1 MTWDD
6 YYEKINEW
14 EISTAI
20 RQISSIENIG
30 DQDELVEVLNVIG
43 LEDEAG
49 ADKLLKKALKSGI
62 KLSGSNLTEIVD
74 VCTEASIKKALYQS
88 ADMFTV
94 QDLEDL
100 YGFIDDEL
108 IIQIA
113 KLQKITLPEDLCE
126 EDDDKEDDIDFQFA
140 IDAADCALECLEQAK
155 EALHESSNASF
166 VDMITKGVFT
176 SLYKYSSLTDADME
190 IQDAK
195 CAIADLNEE
204 LQNLRNHKYVKL
216 KYSRLATVLDM
227 CIDDEYLDALTHLR
241 INKVQKQIEQTIKQV
256 KNIKRLL
263 LEYDI

>member
-49 ADKLLKKALKSGI
+49 ADKLLKKALKYGI
-62 KLSGSNLTEIVD
+62 KFSGSNLAEIVD
-74 VCTEASIKKALYQS
+74 VCTESSIKKALYQS
-88 ADMFTV
+88 ADMFTA

-108 IIQIA
+108 IIQVA
-113 KLQKITLPEDLCE
+113 KLQKITLPEDLYE
-126 EDDDKEDDIDFQFA
+126 EDDDEEDDDIDFQFA
-140 IDAADCALECLEQAK
+140 IDAADYALECLEQAK

-166 VDMITKGVFT
+166 VDMMTNGVFT

-190 IQDAK
+190 IQNAK
-195 CAIADLNEE
+195 CAIADLNGE
-204 LQNLRNHKYVKL
+204 LQNLHNHKCVKL
-216 KYSRLATVLDM
+216 KYSRLATVLDLY
-227 CIDDEYLDALTHLR
+227 IDDGYLDALTHLR
-241 INKVQKQIEQTIKQV
+241 ISKAQKQIRHTIKQV

-263 LEYDI
+263 NDM

>member
-43 LEDEAG
+43 LKGEAG

-113 KLQKITLPEDLCE
+113 KLQKITLPEDLYE
-126 EDDDKEDDIDFQFA
+126 EDDNKEDDIDF
-140 IDAADCALECLEQAK
+140 
-155 EALHESSNASF
+155 H
-166 VDMITKGVFT
+166 
-176 SLYKYSSLTDADME
+176 
-190 IQDAK
+190 
-195 CAIADLNEE
+195 
-204 LQNLRNHKYVKL
+204 
-216 KYSRLATVLDM
+216 
-227 CIDDEYLDALTHLR
+227 
-241 INKVQKQIEQTIKQV
+241 
-256 KNIKRLL
+256 LL
-263 LEYDI
+263 LMQLIVHWNVLNRQKKRCMKVVMQVL